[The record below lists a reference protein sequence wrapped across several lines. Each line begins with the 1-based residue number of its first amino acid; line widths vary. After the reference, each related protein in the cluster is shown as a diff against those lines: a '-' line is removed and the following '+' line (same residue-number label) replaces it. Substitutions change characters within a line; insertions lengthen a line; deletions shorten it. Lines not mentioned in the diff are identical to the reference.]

1 MNAEQVRRFQNRR
14 RTAVSIPELVDGV
27 KRGDRAALARAI
39 TLVESTRPDDQE
51 KAHLVLEELLKDPT
65 ESIRVGITGVPGSG
79 KSTFIE
85 ALGGYLINTLEQK
98 VAVLAIDPSS
108 PVSGGSILGDKTRM
122 ARLSGDPRAFIR
134 PSPSAGSLGG
144 VAWRTR
150 ETILLCE
157 AAGYSNILVE
167 TVGVGQSET
176 AVASMTD
183 FFLLLMIPG
192 AGDELQGMK
201 RGIIEMTDLI
211 AINKAEGENRARA
224 EAARQQYASALHL
237 FPAPAKG
244 WKPKVVTCSAL
255 QREGIA
261 DIWRTVHLYREQMSA
276 SGYFR
281 KRRAEQAKKAMHES
295 IQQELL
301 SQFLH
306 DAEVQARISKVEADV
321 SAGRL
326 SAYRA
331 AQQLLK
337 VHNGNSHDHSTPE
350 PHPADR

>member
-1 MNAEQVRRFQNRR
+1 MNVEQVRRFQDRR
-14 RTAVSIPELVDGV
+14 RSLVSIPELIEGV
-27 KRGDRAALARAI
+27 KAGDRASLARAI

-51 KAHLVLEELLKDPT
+51 RAHELL
-65 ESIRVGITGVPGSG
+65 EGALRNSYHSIRVGITGVPGSG

-85 ALGGYLINTLEQK
+85 ALGGYLTNTLEQK
-98 VAVLAIDPSS
+98 VAVLAVDPSS
-108 PVSGGSILGDKTRM
+108 PVTGGSILGDKTRM
-122 ARLSGDPRAFIR
+122 ARLSAHPRAFIR
-134 PSPSAGSLGG
+134 PSPAGCSTGG

-211 AINKAEGENRARA
+211 AINKAEGENRPHA
-224 EAARQQYASALHL
+224 EAARQQYTSALRL
-237 FPAPAKG
+237 FPPSSKG
-244 WKPKVVTCSAL
+244 WKPRVVTCSAL
-255 QREGIA
+255 QQEGIV
-261 DIWRTVHLYREQMSA
+261 DIWRTILLYRDQMEQ
-276 SGYFR
+276 SGQFA
-281 KRRAEQAKKAMHES
+281 KRRADQARRAMHES
-295 IQQELL
+295 IQHELL
-301 SQFLH
+301 AHFLH
-306 DAEVQARISKVEADV
+306 DPEVQSRIEAMEADV
-321 SAGRL
+321 QEGRL

-337 VHNGNSHDHSTPE
+337 IHNGNSNDHSNTE
-350 PHPADR
+350 SHPAKR